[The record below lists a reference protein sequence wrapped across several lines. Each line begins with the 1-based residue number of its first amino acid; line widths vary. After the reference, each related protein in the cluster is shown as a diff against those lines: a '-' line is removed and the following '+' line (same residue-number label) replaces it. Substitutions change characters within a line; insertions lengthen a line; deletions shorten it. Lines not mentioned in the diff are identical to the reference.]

1 MKRFYFLLCVMSFL
15 FINSVYA
22 EKNTVTHPANGLN
35 NSAASLA
42 KILTVI
48 SPNGGELWQA
58 GSQKLISWNSNEV
71 EFVRVEYTVNNG
83 ASWNVVRNSI
93 AANEGNLIWT
103 IPSTLSSTL
112 AKIRIYDISDPVVG
126 DSSDNV
132 FTIKRLEVT
141 SPTLSEKFQ
150 IGTFRSINWIAS
162 NTIDTVKIEFSTNNG
177 LTWQLISSST
187 PASAGTYNWFVPNTT
202 TTSQA
207 FVRLTDITDPSFV
220 GTSARFSIVSLQI
233 TSPIGG
239 ENWFG
244 GSNRSITWQSSN
256 INKVKLEYS
265 TNNGANWFTITDST
279 NASSGSYSWTVASA
293 PTAQA
298 LVRVSDA
305 SSSSVMSV
313 SDNVFTI
320 SALSVT
326 SPNGGEGLQIDSIR
340 QITWSTNL
348 TSNIRI
354 DLSTDN
360 GLTWPIVL
368 KDSIPANQLSYSFT
382 VPNNPTSTARIRL
395 ISLTDASVLDISDA
409 PFSIGN
415 VIITSPIGGNYQAGS
430 SLPIDWTSTQGITTA
445 RLDYSLDNG
454 VTWNSIIASTPS
466 SHLGTNT
473 FNWNIPSNISGD
485 FVRIRVSDA
494 ATGTTITRISQSFS
508 ISRLEI
514 TTNFA
519 NQVYLAGSNVTI
531 NWVASSNI
539 TNVAIEYSGDN
550 GSTWEPIPGGI
561 VPASDLSYVWTT
573 PSNLS
578 LAQGRVRLIAQNNN
592 SIIAI
597 SQNVFRVGIVSL
609 TYPNATGIRLLGSQQ
624 VNITW
629 TNSSSVSLVRLEYSI
644 DNGTSWNLITA
655 ATNAAQNSFAWTVPP
670 SAANGTARVRIRDSF
685 SAVLID
691 ESDHNFTIV
700 TLTLTSPASRIGFIS
715 GSTQAVTWNSS
726 GITAINIQFSANS
739 GGSWTDLDTNIN
751 AALGTRNII
760 IPSNIIT
767 DQGKIRIVEKGN
779 PDFTSTHN
787 GDLRVD
793 KISVQDIVPSVLQVD
808 SSYIIRWDPTTVIQ
822 NVRIELST
830 DNGGTW
836 PITVT
841 PSTSAAAQSFTWN
854 ASNNPTVTGKFRI
867 SDADFPSINNISN
880 TAFTIKRLTLLSP
893 NGGEFLQVGLTHSI
907 TWDRSSNINNVKL
920 EYSTNNGTDW
930 STIIASTPA
939 NTGSYDWVV
948 PDNFTINGL
957 VRISDVASTNIADKS
972 NSRFTISSLKLTSPN
987 GGGIYSVNSNQL
999 IQWQAHPTIAN
1010 VRIEL
1015 SVDNGQTFPHVIT
1028 ASTSAIAGSY
1038 SWTVNNLPS
1047 TNVRIRISDVAR
1059 DFIADTS
1066 DASFTIRSLRIL
1078 SPNGGEKLQAGKIDT
1093 IRWSSINTVTNV
1105 KIEYSTNNGTNW
1117 IQLDSSKLAS
1127 AGEYIYTVP
1136 NTPTNF
1142 ARVRVSSTVDSSI
1155 QDVSDNTYNI
1165 SSLQLLSPNGG
1176 ENLFSGNVHKIQW
1189 SSSQIANVKIDYL
1202 PDGVTP
1208 QTLVASVAASTG
1220 EFNWTVPASATNTG
1234 IIRIYDASYELTTDA
1249 SDAPFNVI
1257 TMNLTSPIGGEG
1269 WRIGTTK
1276 NITWTS
1282 SGIANVRLEYSTNNG
1297 SVWHQIVNSVAAN
1310 TGTYSWLI
1318 PDSASNRAR
1327 VRIVNIADPTVII
1340 SSPNPFTIGT
1350 ITLNNLKGGN
1360 QIQANSD
1367 TAITWTSRGF
1377 DNVRIE
1383 YASDGV
1389 NFNQLITNSASAT
1402 LGSFNWTVPAGSTT
1416 NGRLRISDAET
1427 NLGLVD
1433 SSTSVFTISNLSL
1446 TSPNGG
1452 DVWQS
1457 GSNNNI
1463 TWASSAVTNVKLE
1476 YSTDN
1481 GSTWVTIIN
1490 STPAAGGSYSW
1501 NTRDNSNNLLSTSQA
1516 LIRVSDASNSNIK
1529 SRSNSTFKIGWL
1541 QVTSPTAGLVFQGGT
1556 TKTITWNSSNSVA
1569 NVVLEYSTDGLNWNN
1584 IVSSVNAAL
1593 GTYQWLIPNNV
1604 SSTTVR
1610 VRIKDALSDNISST
1624 SPLFTITQLQITSPN
1639 GGETWQTGTVK
1650 NITWN
1655 NSASTLNIKL
1665 EYSLGNGWNQ
1675 IVASTPA
1682 AGGTYAWTIPAD
1694 SASNSVKIRITDVNN
1709 NTLTDTSD
1717 ASFTLAGLKFNT
1729 PLLTDHFQAGSDTVI
1744 TWSSS
1749 FIDNLKLELST
1760 NGGTSWSTLIAS
1772 TLASTQKYNW
1782 SIDTSL
1788 ASSLVK
1794 VRISS
1799 VNDATISDS
1808 SQVFEISKLRILSPN
1823 GGEQLQAGATRAI
1836 TWSSGN
1842 VTNVKLEY
1850 TTNDGTNW
1858 NNIVVSTPAAA
1869 GTFNW
1874 SIPINISST
1883 TARIRISDVSNAVI
1897 KDLSDNTFSIS
1908 NLILTSPVGGEQI
1921 QFGKTYP
1928 ITWTS
1933 NSVVG
1938 NVKIEV
1944 SRDAGVS
1951 WQTIVASVPAATGTF
1966 NWNVSGFVPTNQMRI
1981 KITSVSTPTLTTES
1995 ADFTV
2000 SSLALTSPV
2009 GGEFWQ
2015 AGTAKNITWTSSVIN
2030 NVNLYFSIDNGA
2042 NWSIIT
2048 TLPALT
2054 GTFNWNIPSNLA
2066 SSDMKIKI
2074 ADAAKITIADSS
2086 SLKFKIG
2093 NVQLTAPNGGEV
2105 WQAGSIKNITWTNSV
2120 NVTSVRLDYSTNSG
2134 TTWIPISLSVPASG
2148 TPYAW
2153 TIPDSISSSTALVR
2167 VSDAF
2172 SNLQIIDVSDLTF
2185 TISSLRVISPNGGE
2199 IIQAGTNRQIQW
2211 SAGGGVNFV
2220 KIEFST
2226 NNGSSWNLIDDNIP
2240 VASTPYIWAIPSNI
2254 STLSGLIRV
2263 SNSTD
2268 PTVFGVSSSVFK
2280 IGNVIV
2286 TSPNGAERWQAGST
2300 KTITWNASSSV
2311 SLVNITYS
2319 IDNGVTFQRTIA
2331 TNVNASPGTFSWL
2344 IDTTISNQVF
2354 VKVSDAQVNST
2365 IADQNDVVFTISN
2378 LRSLTPITAENVLS
2392 GSTYQVKW
2400 NNSSDVTA
2408 INLHYTTNGGTT
2420 WVLIANAV
2428 NPASGQYA
2436 WTVPSNVSTSNARIR
2451 IQDNTDISIQSLSGV
2466 FSIYSPSITLLSPN
2480 GNEFINSGSNRLIT
2494 WTSSQVGNVSLEY
2507 SLDNGV
2513 SWTTITASYPA
2524 DSARFNW
2531 AVGQNLSATQARI
2544 RISDAINP
2552 LVINDMSDGAFKIG
2566 SVIVTLP
2573 NGGENYLSGTTRNIT
2588 WQASNSVT
2596 AVRIDYS
2603 TNNGGVWIPITN
2615 SVSSLPATYSW
2626 VVPNTPSVNARI
2638 RVSDAV
2644 SSLAI
2649 SDTSDLPFFITAL
2662 RITSPNGGEELQ
2674 SGKTH
2679 VINWSS
2685 SNSIES
2691 VSLEYSLDNG
2701 LVWNSIT
2708 PTTPA
2713 INGTFNWSVTES
2725 FSTSQALIRITDVSN
2740 PSVSDVSDAV
2750 FSIKRLRLTSPNGG
2764 EYLQAGTTQP
2774 ITWVAGSNIANVKLE
2789 YSSDGTNWNFISNVI
2804 ASNQTY
2810 SWVIPS
2816 LSSSTLRI
2824 KVTDFSNTVI
2834 NDASDS
2840 LFKVG
2845 SIMVLSPNG
2854 GEDWQTGKVQNIT
2867 WNNSTSVTNVTIQYS
2882 TNDGAVWLPVVD
2894 DLNANSNSYAW
2905 TIPATVTTQ
2914 ARVRVYDSQSNF
2926 TIKDSSDATFTI
2938 SNLAVLTP
2946 ITGANWSAGTTQNI
2960 SWTNSGNIAN
2970 VDLAYS
2976 TNGGSSWTVITTNL
2990 PSAPASYSWNIPI
3003 NLNSANSK
3011 IRIQN
3016 SANTSIESISGKFTI
3031 FYPAL
3036 TLLSPNGGEY
3046 VQAGSV
3052 FPITWN
3058 SSLITNVKLEYST
3071 NNGLNWNTIVEPTSA
3086 GSGSYNWTV
3095 PANISSSM
3103 MLVRISDQQNGA
3115 VSDVSDLPFTIGSV
3129 SLVSPSSGDRL
3140 LAGSISSISWTKSAS
3155 VVAVKIEYSS
3165 DNGTTWSVVTPSTVG
3180 TTIPWVVPSQPTSL
3194 GKIRISDAASN
3205 MTISNVNSNPFT
3217 ISSITLTSPNGGE
3230 YIQAGTL
3237 FPITWT
3243 SSIVDNVSLQ
3253 YSTNNGTTWID
3264 VVGGTNILASSGT
3277 FNWNVPVNLDATTGR
3292 IRVADVIAPN
3302 IADTSD
3308 GTFVLGFV
3316 NLVYPDG
3323 DNIIQAGSIDT
3334 IRWERSN
3341 SVTQLRI
3348 DYSTNNGTTWSN
3360 IVASTNAA
3368 ALAYQW
3374 NVPSTPTS
3382 SALIRISDAASNL
3395 RIKDSSSSVFI
3406 ISSIQVLT
3414 PNGNEEIIAGGQTS
3428 IDWSASSN
3436 ITSVNI
3442 DLMENG
3448 LFRQSIANNVNAASG
3463 SFAWSVPASLFS
3475 NGKNF
3480 KIRVSNASNSN
3491 VFDLSDSSFTI
3502 KRIVIQSPITADNW
3516 QANTTNVIRW
3526 NTNNITQVNIDY
3538 SINNGTTWTRI
3549 FDTLATSSSDNTVNW
3564 LVPNV
3569 ASSQA
3574 RIRIVDASN
3583 STITLSSGQFTIYKP
3598 ALTIITPNGGE
3609 VWQAGRSKAITWSS
3623 SLVDSI
3629 KLEYS
3634 TNNGT
3639 TWNLINNNVDGS
3651 LSLFNWQIP
3660 DTISSSSALVRATN
3674 LSSTLI
3680 SDVSDNPFTISRLDL
3695 LSPNGG
3701 ETWQSG
3707 STKPITWFSSTNI
3720 TSVRLEYSSD
3730 SGINWSQIAIVN
3742 AVSGTSN
3749 WSIPSSFASSN
3760 MKIRISDASNVSIN
3774 DSSSNDFR
3782 IGWVEVV
3789 SPNGGENLQAGKSA
3803 VIRWNNSAN
3812 IQTVRLEYSL
3822 QSGASWQAVAGASS
3836 LPASSQQFTWVV
3848 PDGIFSA
3855 NAKIRIV
3862 DGSSD
3867 EIMDSSNTV
3876 FNIRYLKILAPV
3888 TGENLA
3894 SGSTQTIRW
3903 ASGNINTLKIEYSL
3917 DNGITWNIIGIN
3929 HPASDSTIQ
3938 WNIPNSAVSPLSR
3951 VRIASAVDPTIVDTT
3966 GIFNIYIPGIILNSP
3981 NGGEFLT
3988 SGTAVQITWSSSF
4001 IDNIKIEFSSDNGQ
4015 AWNTIIASVPASV
4028 GAFTWNIPNSLSTA
4042 SGRIKITDIANSA
4055 FVDSSES
4062 AFKIGWVRVLTPNG
4076 GENWLA
4082 GTQRTISWTNSA
4094 SISNVNIEYT
4104 LDSVWIPITSNLT
4117 TSSPLTQNYTWTV
4130 PSLETST
4137 GRIRVSDAA
4146 SSTEIK
4152 DISDNNFIISRIELL
4167 VPNGGQVWRAGNT
4180 EQIIWTRS
4188 TNIANIRIDLSKN
4201 ENGVYSLQTLVP
4213 QVDASLGT
4221 WDWAINIGEFSDNC
4235 RIVISDVSNSAILDS
4250 SEGTFKISS
4259 MRLLA
4264 PVEAIKILEKSVYNI
4279 QWESSTNISKIDIH
4293 YTTNNGSTWVPIILN
4308 YSASV
4313 GNFNWTVP
4321 EIPSDSCRIRIRN
4334 NQNISFVDQSANVFS
4349 ISRMKITVP
4358 NGSQKWQLG
4367 TSKEITFETK
4377 FVSNVR
4383 IELNRD
4389 GSNIWDPIVD
4399 SHPTTSGKY
4408 TWLLPNSQA
4417 LAGANNRIRIVDADY
4432 PNVADTSEEVFT
4444 LAYLQLLTP
4453 NGGIGNQIGSSYQ
4466 ITWESS
4472 QITAVGLEY
4481 STNNGVTWK
4490 EIKNIVDASLKKYDW
4505 AIPNDASNNC
4515 IVKIYD
4521 FQRREITD
4529 QSDSTFTISYIAL
4542 TNNYG
4547 VNKSRVQVGKSYPIS
4562 WNSGFV
4568 NNVSIEYSTNN
4579 GSDWNQIPEAISIPA
4594 SNAVFNWTIPNFPTR
4609 LALIRIIDV
4618 QHPQVVDTSN
4628 NLLTIST
4635 IKLISPNE
4643 LAAYQIG
4650 TTQVISWAVE
4660 NIDSVLIQLSTDDG
4674 VSWQT
4679 NLSVKP
4685 ALPSTFS
4692 WLLPNLRTS
4701 KARIRITDKN
4711 DLSIEDASDTSFVI
4725 GTFPR
4730 LTVNRDF
4737 QKDTVKINY
4746 VFETPGERLEIV
4758 KAEYIL
4764 NNAAPVE
4771 ITGSL
4776 VGDYSQIN
4784 GPTSGTILWNSLNN
4798 LDYIEAKVKVNVIFN
4813 SPVYNVQYPVSI
4825 DSVGVDNKAPIFNP
4839 ITIQSVQN
4847 PYSFGWDKAMLTW
4860 LAATDTN
4867 KPIQYKITVTD
4878 DSNNVT
4884 LPTITRFSDSVLVSG
4899 LSTSTNY
4906 TVSLIVQDALGN
4918 DTSFTKQI
4926 KTQAAVDFNNDGRID
4941 AIDLAAFVKAWSKPD
4956 SSSGVDLYPFIGDI
4970 PRIRVLGNGILNVED
4985 LMIFVDMWNYFQ
4997 DFSGLPKQ
5005 NIPLLTDPRIERQ
5018 TIKFRKGENLVS
5030 LPIEF
5035 DSTLNLTAFSSQIY
5049 YNTESFSFD
5058 SVGVSDLSEFS
5069 TNDIS
5074 LIHRDSVNGKVIV
5087 DFANLSGAI
5096 KNNYFIDSKL
5106 TYNFDRATKRD
5117 SVLIVVNG
5125 YDNNLKNVFTKQ
5137 TIYTLQ
5143 EIPNSYS
5150 LYQNYPNPFNPIT
5163 TIEYDVPEKSF
5174 VNLTIYDILG
5184 RRVTTLVNEEK
5195 SEGTYRIQLDMNRV
5209 ANGLASGV
5217 YLYRLQSGKFN
5228 VTKKMV
5234 LIK

>member
-1 MKRFYFLLCVMSFL
+1 MQS
-15 FINSVYA
+15 SYA
-22 EKNTVTHPANGLN
+22 EKKSITNPDNGYN
-35 NSAASLA
+35 NSLASFA
-42 KILTVI
+42 KILTVN
-48 SPNGGELWQA
+48 SPNGGEIWQA
-58 GSQKLISWNSNEV
+58 GTQKLVSWNSNEV
-71 EFVRVEYTVNNG
+71 EFIRVEYTVNNG

-103 IPSTLSSTL
+103 IPSTLSSAL
-112 AKIRIYDISDPVVG
+112 AKIRIYDISDPSVG

-132 FTIKRLEVT
+132 FTIKRLDVT
-141 SPTLSEKFQ
+141 SPTLSQRFQ

-162 NTIDTVKIEFSTNNG
+162 NTIDTVKIEYSTNNG
-177 LTWQLISSST
+177 LTWQLISGST
-187 PASAGTYNWFVPNTT
+187 PASTGTYNWFVPNTT

-207 FVRLTDITDPSFV
+207 LIRLTDITDPSLV
-220 GTSARFSIVSLQI
+220 GTSAQFSIVSVQL
-233 TSPIGG
+233 TSPVGG

-244 GSNRSITWQSSN
+244 GSNRTITWQSNN

-265 TNNGANWFTITDST
+265 TNNGTNWFTITDST

-305 SSSSVMSV
+305 SSASVLSV

-320 SALSVT
+320 SALSVS
-326 SPNGGEGLQIDSIR
+326 SPNGGEGLQIDSVR
-340 QITWSTNL
+340 QITWATNL
-348 TSNIRI
+348 SSNIRI

-368 KDSIPANQLSYSFT
+368 KDSIPANQLSFSFT
-382 VPNNPTSTARIRL
+382 VPNNPTSTARVRL
-395 ISLTDASVLDISDA
+395 ISLTDATVLDISDA
-409 PFSIGN
+409 PFTIGN
-415 VIITSPIGGNYQAGS
+415 VLITSPIGGNYQAGS
-430 SLPIDWTSTQGITTA
+430 SLQIDWTSTEGITTA
-445 RLDYSLDNG
+445 RIDYSLDNG
-454 VTWNSIIASTPS
+454 ATWNSIIASTPS
-466 SHLGTNT
+466 SHIGTNT
-473 FNWNIPSNISGD
+473 YNWNIPSNISSD
-485 FVRIRVSDA
+485 FARIRVSDA
-494 ATGTTITRISQSFS
+494 ATGTAISRISQSFS

-539 TNVAIEYSGDN
+539 TNVALEYSGDN
-550 GSTWEPIPGGI
+550 GSTWDPIPGGI
-561 VPASDLSYVWTT
+561 VPATDLSYVWTT
-573 PSNLS
+573 PSDLS
-578 LAQGRVRLIAQNNN
+578 LPQGRIRLIAQNNN
-592 SIIAI
+592 SIIAV

-629 TNSSSVSLVRLEYSI
+629 TNSSSVSLVRLEYTL

-655 ATNAAQNSFAWTVPP
+655 ATNAAQNSYSWTVPT

-685 SAVLID
+685 SPILID

-700 TLTLTSPASRIGFIS
+700 TLTLTSPASRIGIIS

-751 AALGTRNII
+751 AALGTKNIT

-787 GDLRVD
+787 GELRVD
-793 KISVQDIVPSVLQVD
+793 KISIQDIVPSVLQVD
-808 SSYIIRWDPTTVIQ
+808 SSYSIQWDPTTVIQ

-836 PITVT
+836 PITIT

-854 ASNNPTVTGKFRI
+854 TSNNPSVTAKFRV
-867 SDADFPSINNISN
+867 SDADFPGISN
-880 TAFTIKRLTLLSP
+880 VSTTAFSIKRLTLLSP
-893 NGGEFLQVGLTHSI
+893 NGGEFLQVGATHSI
-907 TWDRSSNINNVKL
+907 TWDRSNNINNVKL
-920 EYSTNNGTDW
+920 EYSTNSGAEW

-939 NTGSYDWVV
+939 NTGSYDWII

-957 VRISDVASTNIADKS
+957 VRITDIASTNIIDRSDA
-972 NSRFTISSLKLTSPN
+972 RFTISSLKLNAPN
-987 GGGIYSVNSNQL
+987 GGEIYSVNSNQL
-999 IQWQAHPTIAN
+999 IQWQTHPTIAN

-1028 ASTSAIAGSY
+1028 ASTPAIAGSY
-1038 SWTVNNLPS
+1038 SWTVNNLPGA
-1047 TNVRIRISDVAR
+1047 NVKIRISDVAR

-1066 DASFTIRSLRIL
+1066 DASFTIRSLRII
-1078 SPNGGEKLQAGKIDT
+1078 SPNGGGKLQAGKIDT

-1105 KIEYSTNNGTNW
+1105 KIEYSTNDGTSW

-1155 QDVSDNTYNI
+1155 QDMSDNTFNI

-1176 ENLFSGNVHKIQW
+1176 ENLFSGSIHKIQW

-1208 QTLVASVAASTG
+1208 QTIVASVAASTG
-1220 EFNWTVPASATNTG
+1220 EFNWTVPAFATNTG
-1234 IIRIYDASYELTTDA
+1234 IIRIYDASYEQTTDA

-1297 SVWHQIVNSVAAN
+1297 SVWHSIVNSVPAN
-1310 TGTYSWLI
+1310 TGTYAWLI

-1340 SSPNPFTIGT
+1340 SSPNPFTLGT

-1367 TAITWTSRGF
+1367 TTITWTSKGF

-1389 NFNQLITNSASAT
+1389 NFNQVITASTSAS
-1402 LGSFNWTVPAGSTT
+1402 LGTYNWTVPAVATT
-1416 NGRLRISDAET
+1416 NGRLRISDAAT

-1433 SSTSVFTISNLSL
+1433 SSTSVFTISSLSL
-1446 TSPNGG
+1446 TAPNGG

-1463 TWASSAVTNVKLE
+1463 TWSSSAVSNVKLD

-1481 GSTWVTIIN
+1481 GTTWVTITN
-1490 STPAAGGSYSW
+1490 STPSVAGSFSW
-1501 NTRDNSNNLLSTSQA
+1501 NTKDNSNSLLSTAQA
-1516 LIRVSDASNSNIK
+1516 LIRISDAANSNIS

-1541 QVTSPTAGLVFQGGT
+1541 QITSPTAGLVFQGGT
-1556 TKTITWNSSNSVA
+1556 TKTITWNSSSSIA
-1569 NVVLEYSTDGLNWNN
+1569 NVVLEYSTDGLSWSN
-1584 IVSSVNAAL
+1584 IVSSVNAAT
-1593 GTYQWLIPNNV
+1593 GTYQWLVPNNI

-1610 VRIKDALSDNISST
+1610 VRVKDALSDNISSV
-1624 SPLFTITQLQITSPN
+1624 SQLFTITQLSITSPN
-1639 GGETWQTGTVK
+1639 GGETWQAGTVK

-1655 NSASTLNIKL
+1655 NSASTLNVKL
-1665 EYSLGNGWNQ
+1665 EYSTGSTWHQ

-1682 AGGTYAWTIPAD
+1682 AAGTFAWSIPSD
-1694 SASNSVKIRITDVNN
+1694 SASNTVKIRITDVNN

-1717 ASFTLAGLKFNT
+1717 ASFSIARLKLNT
-1729 PLLTDHFQAGSDTVI
+1729 PLLTDHYQAGNDTVI
-1744 TWSSS
+1744 TWTSS

-1760 NGGTSWSTLIAS
+1760 NGGTSWSTISAS

-1782 SIDTSL
+1782 TIDTSL
-1788 ASSLVK
+1788 ASSLMK
-1794 VRISS
+1794 IRISS

-1808 SQVFEISKLRILSPN
+1808 SQIFKITKLRIISPN
-1823 GGEQLQAGATRAI
+1823 GGEQLQAGSTRAV

-1842 VTNVKLEY
+1842 VTNLKLEY
-1850 TTNDGTNW
+1850 TTNDGTSW
-1858 NNIVVSTPAAA
+1858 NNIVVSTPAAT

-1874 SIPINISST
+1874 NIPQNISST
-1883 TARIRISDVSNAVI
+1883 TARIRVSDVSNSII
-1897 KDLSDNTFSIS
+1897 KDLSDNTFNIS
-1908 NLILTSPVGGEQI
+1908 NLILTSPVGGEQL
-1921 QFGKTYP
+1921 QFGKTSP

-1933 NSVVG
+1933 NSIVG

-1944 SRDAGVS
+1944 SSNAGVN
-1951 WQTIVASVPAATGTF
+1951 WQTIVASVPAANGTF
-1966 NWNVSGFVPTNQMRI
+1966 NWTVSGFVPSNQMRI

-2015 AGTAKNITWTSSVIN
+2015 AGTVKNITWTSSVIN
-2030 NVNLYFSIDNGA
+2030 NVNLYFSTDNGA
-2042 NWSIIT
+2042 NWNIMT
-2048 TLPALT
+2048 TVPAIT
-2054 GTFNWNIPSNLA
+2054 GTFNWNIPANLA

-2074 ADAAKITIADSS
+2074 ADAAKNSIADSS
-2086 SLKFKIG
+2086 ALKFKIG
-2093 NVQLTAPNGGEV
+2093 TVQLTSPNGGEI
-2105 WQAGSIKNITWTNSV
+2105 WQAGTSKNITWTNSV
-2120 NVTSVRLDYSTNSG
+2120 NITSVRLDYSTNNG
-2134 TTWIPISLSVPASG
+2134 TTWIPISLSVPATS

-2153 TIPDSISSSTALVR
+2153 SIPDSISSSSALVR

-2172 SNLQIIDVSDLTF
+2172 SNLQLIDESDLSF

-2199 IIQAGTNRQIQW
+2199 IVQAGTNQQISW
-2211 SAGGGVNFV
+2211 SAGGGINFV
-2220 KIEFST
+2220 KIEFSDD
-2226 NNGSSWNLIDDNIP
+2226 NGTSWNLIDNNIP
-2240 VASTPYIWAIPSNI
+2240 VASSPYTWAIPSNI
-2254 STLSGLIRV
+2254 STTNGLIRI
-2263 SNSTD
+2263 SNVAD
-2268 PTVFGVSSSVFK
+2268 PTVFGVSNAVFK
-2280 IGNVIV
+2280 IGNIVV
-2286 TSPNGAERWQAGST
+2286 TSPNGGERWQAGSP
-2300 KTITWNASSSV
+2300 KTITWNASSSI
-2311 SLVNITYS
+2311 SQVNITYS
-2319 IDNGVTFQRTIA
+2319 TDNGVTFQRTISS
-2331 TNVNASPGTFSWL
+2331 NVNAALGTFSWL

-2354 VKVSDAQVNST
+2354 VKIADAQVNST

-2378 LRSLTPITAENVLS
+2378 LRSLTPLTSENVLS
-2392 GSTYQVKW
+2392 GSAYTIRW
-2400 NNSSDVTA
+2400 SNSSDVTA
-2408 INLHYTTNGGTT
+2408 INLHYTTNGGNT

-2436 WTVPSNVSTSNARIR
+2436 WTVPSNVSTNNARIR
-2451 IQDNTDISIQSLSGV
+2451 IQDNSDITIQSFSGI
-2466 FSIYSPSITLLSPN
+2466 FTIYSPTITLLTPN
-2480 GNEFINSGSNRLIT
+2480 GNEFVNSGSNRLIT
-2494 WTSSQVGNVSLEY
+2494 WTSSQIGNVSLEY
-2507 SLDNGV
+2507 SLDNGTT
-2513 SWTTITASYPA
+2513 WTTITSSYPA
-2524 DSARFNW
+2524 DSARFIW

-2566 SVIVTLP
+2566 SVMVTLP
-2573 NGGENYLSGTTRNIT
+2573 NGGENYLAGTTRNIT
-2588 WQASNSVT
+2588 WQTSNSVT

-2615 SVSSLPATYSW
+2615 SVSSLPASYSW
-2626 VVPNTPSVNARI
+2626 AVPNTPSVSARVRI
-2638 RVSDAV
+2638 SDAA

-2649 SDTSDLPFFITAL
+2649 SDTSDLPFSITAL

-2679 VINWSS
+2679 SITWSA

-2701 LVWNSIT
+2701 LVWNSII
-2708 PTTPA
+2708 PSTPA
-2713 INGTFNWSVTES
+2713 INGTFNWGITES
-2725 FSTSQALIRITDVSN
+2725 FSTSQALLRITDVSN
-2740 PSVSDVSDAV
+2740 PSVSDMSDAV
-2750 FSIKRLRLTSPNGG
+2750 FSIKRLRLTAPNGG
-2764 EYLQAGTTQP
+2764 EFLQVGTTQP
-2774 ITWVAGSNIANVKLE
+2774 ITWISGSNIANVKLE
-2789 YSSDGTNWNFISNVI
+2789 YSSDGTNWNFISNVV

-2810 SWVIPS
+2810 NWIIPS
-2816 LSSSTLRI
+2816 ISSSTLRI
-2824 KVTDFSNTVI
+2824 RVSDLSNTTI
-2834 NDASDS
+2834 SDNS
-2840 LFKVG
+2840 DGLFKVG
-2845 SIMVLSPNG
+2845 SIAVISPNG
-2854 GEDWQTGKVQNIT
+2854 GEDLQAGTTQNII
-2867 WNNSTSVTNVTIQYS
+2867 WNNSASIAKVTIQYS

-2894 DLNANSNSYAW
+2894 ELNANTNSYVW
-2905 TIPATVTTQ
+2905 TVPNTVTTQ
-2914 ARVRVYDSQSNF
+2914 ARVRVYDSESNF
-2926 TIKDSSDATFTI
+2926 NIKDSSDATFTI
-2938 SNLAVLTP
+2938 SNLVILTP
-2946 ITGANWSAGTTQNI
+2946 IAGSSWSAGTSQNI
-2960 SWTNSGNIAN
+2960 TWTNSSNIAN
-2970 VDLAYS
+2970 VDLSYS
-2976 TNGGSSWTVITTNL
+2976 TNGGSSWNVIASNVL
-2990 PSAPASYSWNIPI
+2990 SSPASYSWNIPI
-3003 NLNSANSK
+3003 NLNSTNSK

-3016 SANTSIESISGKFTI
+3016 SANTAIESISGTFTI

-3046 VQAGSV
+3046 IQAGVS

-3086 GSGSYNWTV
+3086 VSGSYNWTV
-3095 PANISSSM
+3095 PSNLSSNL

-3115 VSDVSDLPFTIGSV
+3115 VTDISDLPFNVGSV
-3129 SLVSPSSGDRL
+3129 TLVSPSSGDRL
-3140 LAGSISSISWTKSAS
+3140 LAGAITTINWTMSSS
-3155 VVAVKIEYSS
+3155 VLAVKVDYSS
-3165 DNGTTWSVVTPSTVG
+3165 DNGTTWNVVTPSTIG
-3180 TTIPWVVPSQPTSL
+3180 TSIPWVVPSTTTSQAR
-3194 GKIRISDAASN
+3194 IRISDAVSN
-3205 MTISNVNSNPFT
+3205 LSIANINSNPFT
-3217 ISSITLTSPNGGE
+3217 ISSLNVISPNGGE
-3230 YIQAGTL
+3230 YLHAGTT
-3237 FPITWT
+3237 FPITWS
-3243 SSIVDNVSLQ
+3243 SSIVNNISLQ
-3253 YSTNNGTTWID
+3253 YSTNNGTTWLD
-3264 VVGGTNILASSGT
+3264 VVGGTNISAATGS

-3292 IRVADVIAPN
+3292 IRIADVLAPN

-3308 GTFVLGFV
+3308 GTFVIGFV
-3316 NLVYPDG
+3316 NLSYPNG

-3360 IVASTNAA
+3360 IVASTNAST
-3368 ALAYQW
+3368 LAYQW
-3374 NVPSTPTS
+3374 NVPSIPTS
-3382 SALIRISDAASNL
+3382 NALIRISDAASNL
-3395 RIKDSSSSVFI
+3395 RIKDSSDAVFTI
-3406 ISSIQVLT
+3406 NSLQVLT
-3414 PNGNEEIIAGGQTS
+3414 PNGNEEYLAGNQTNIQWNS
-3428 IDWSASSN
+3428 SSN
-3436 ITSVNI
+3436 ITLLNL
-3442 DLMENG
+3442 DLLENDV
-3448 LFRQSIANNVNAASG
+3448 FKQSIATNVDASLG
-3463 SFAWSVPASLFS
+3463 SFTWSIPASLFS

-3480 KIRVSNASNSN
+3480 KVRISNASNSN
-3491 VFDLSDSSFTI
+3491 VFDLSDSNFTV

-3526 NTNNITQVNIDY
+3526 NTNNISKVNIDY
-3538 SINNGTTWTRI
+3538 STNNGTTWTRI
-3549 FDTLATSSSDNTVNW
+3549 FDTLSTSSSDNSVNW

-3569 ASSQA
+3569 TSSQA
-3574 RIRIVDASN
+3574 RVRIIDASN
-3583 STITLSSGQFTIYKP
+3583 SAINFSSGQFTIYKP
-3598 ALTIITPNGGE
+3598 SLTILTPNGGE
-3609 VWQAGRSKAITWSS
+3609 VWQAGRSRTIAWSS

-3629 KLEYS
+3629 RLEYS
-3634 TNNGT
+3634 TDNGT
-3639 TWNLINNNVDGS
+3639 TWNLINNNIDGS
-3651 LSLFNWQIP
+3651 VGTFNWQIP
-3660 DTISSSSALVRATN
+3660 DTISSSSALIRATN
-3674 LSSTLI
+3674 LTSTFI
-3680 SDVSDNPFTISRLDL
+3680 SDISDNPFTISRLDL

-3701 ETWQSG
+3701 ETWQAG
-3707 STKPITWFSSTNI
+3707 TTKAITWFSSSNI
-3720 TSVRLEYSSD
+3720 TNLKVEFSSN
-3730 SGINWSQIAIVN
+3730 SGTNWNQISIVN
-3742 AVSGTSN
+3742 AASGTTN
-3749 WSIPSSFASSN
+3749 WTIPSGFASSN
-3760 MKIRISDASNVSIN
+3760 MKIRISDASNLSIN
-3774 DSSSNDFR
+3774 DSSTNDFR
-3782 IGWVEVV
+3782 ISWIEVV
-3789 SPNGGENLQAGKSA
+3789 TPNGGENLQAGKSTT
-3803 VIRWNNSAN
+3803 IRWNYSTN

-3822 QSGASWQAVAGASS
+3822 QSGTPWLAIAGGSG
-3836 LPASSQQFTWVV
+3836 LPAGDQQFVWTV
-3848 PDGIFSA
+3848 PDGIFSSS
-3855 NAKIRIV
+3855 AKIRVI
-3862 DGSSD
+3862 DGASD
-3867 EIMDSSNTV
+3867 EILDSSNAV
-3876 FNIRYLKILAPV
+3876 FNIRYLKILSPV
-3888 TGENLA
+3888 TGDNLA
-3894 SGSTQTIRW
+3894 SGSTQSIRW

-3917 DNGITWNIIGIN
+3917 DNGNTWNIIGIN
-3929 HPASDSTIQ
+3929 HPASDSSIQ
-3938 WNIPNSAVSPLSR
+3938 WNIPNTAVSPFSR
-3951 VRIASAVDPTIVDTT
+3951 VRISNAVDPTIVDTT

-3988 SGTAVQITWSSSF
+3988 SGSSVQINWSSSF

-4015 AWNTIIASVPASV
+4015 AWNSIIASIPASV
-4028 GAFTWNIPNSLSTA
+4028 GTYTWNIPNNLSTA
-4042 SGRIKITDIANSA
+4042 QGRIKITDIANSS

-4062 AFKIGWVRVLTPNG
+4062 TFKIGWVRVLTPNG

-4094 SISNVNIEYT
+4094 SVSNVNIEYT
-4104 LDSVWIPITSNLT
+4104 IDSIWIPIASNIV
-4117 TSSPLTQNYTWTV
+4117 TSSPLTQSYTWTV
-4130 PSLETST
+4130 PNLETST
-4137 GRIRVSDAA
+4137 GRVRVSDAA
-4146 SSTEIK
+4146 SSTALG

-4180 EQIIWTRS
+4180 EQITWTRS

-4201 ENGVYSLQTLVP
+4201 ENGVYSLQTLAP
-4213 QVDASLGT
+4213 QVDASLGS
-4221 WDWAINIGEFSDNC
+4221 WDWAINIGESSDNC

-4250 SEGTFKISS
+4250 SEGTFKISA

-4264 PVEAIKILEKSVYNI
+4264 PVEAIKILENSVYNI
-4279 QWESSTNISKIDIH
+4279 QWESSSNVSKIDIH
-4293 YTTNNGSTWVPIILN
+4293 YTTNNGASWVPIILN

-4313 GNFNWTVP
+4313 RNFNWTVP
-4321 EIPSDSCRIRIRN
+4321 ESPSDSCRIRIRN

-4349 ISRMKITVP
+4349 ISRMKLTVP

-4389 GSNIWDPIVD
+4389 GSNTWDPLVD
-4399 SHPTTSGKY
+4399 SHPTASGKY
-4408 TWLLPNSQA
+4408 TWLLPNSLA
-4417 LAGANNRIRIVDADY
+4417 LAGPNNRIRIVDADY
-4432 PNVADTSEEVFT
+4432 PNVADTSDEIFT

-4453 NGGIGNQIGSSYQ
+4453 NGGVGSQIGSNFE

-4481 STNNGVTWK
+4481 STNNGATWK
-4490 EIKNIVDASLKKYDW
+4490 VIKNIVDASLKKYDW
-4505 AIPNDASNNC
+4505 DIPNEASNNC
-4515 IVKIYD
+4515 IVQIYD
-4521 FQRREITD
+4521 YQKREIAD

-4547 VNKSRVQVGKSYPIS
+4547 VNKARVQVGKSYPIS

-4568 NNVSIEYSTNN
+4568 NNVKIEYSTNN
-4579 GSDWNQIPEAISIPA
+4579 GSDWNEILEAISIPA
-4594 SNAVFNWTIPNFPTR
+4594 ANSVFHWTIPNFPTR
-4609 LALIRIIDV
+4609 SALIRIIDT
-4618 QHPQVVDTSN
+4618 QHPQIVDTSN

-4635 IKLISPNE
+4635 IKLLSPND
-4643 LAAYQIG
+4643 LTAYQIG
-4650 TTQVISWAVE
+4650 TTKEISWAVE

-4674 VSWQT
+4674 VTWPT
-4679 NLSVKP
+4679 NLSSKP
-4685 ALPSTFS
+4685 SLPSTFS
-4692 WLLPNLRTS
+4692 WLIPNIRTS

-4711 DLSIEDASDTSFVI
+4711 DLSIEDASDTNFVI

-4737 QKDTVKINY
+4737 QKDTISISY
-4746 VFETPGERLEIV
+4746 TFETPGERLEIV

-4764 NNAAPVE
+4764 NNAAPIE

-4776 VGDYSQIN
+4776 VGDYSQIT

-4798 LDYIEAKVKVNVIFN
+4798 LDFVEAKVTVNITFN
-4813 SPVYNVQYPVSI
+4813 SPVFNVQYPVSI
-4825 DSVGVDNKAPIFNP
+4825 DSVGVDNKAPVFNP
-4839 ITIQSVQN
+4839 ITIQAMQN
-4847 PYSFGWDKAMLTW
+4847 PYLFGWDKAMLTW

-4878 DSNNVT
+4878 ASNNVT
-4884 LPTITRFSDSVLVSG
+4884 LPTITRFSDSVIVNG

-4906 TVSLIVQDALGN
+4906 TVSLVVQDALGN

-4941 AIDLAAFVKAWSKPD
+4941 AVDLAAFVQAWSKSD

-4970 PRIRVLGNGILNVED
+4970 PHIRVIGNGILNVED
-4985 LMIFVDMWNYFQ
+4985 LMIFVDMWNYYQ
-4997 DFSGLPKQ
+4997 DFNGLPKQ
-5005 NIPLLTDPRIERQ
+5005 QASQMTDSKIDRQ

-5035 DSTLNLTAFSSQIY
+5035 DSTLGLTAFSSQIY
-5049 YNTESFSFD
+5049 YNTESFVFD
-5058 SVGVSDLSEFS
+5058 SVGVGSLNELSMS
-5069 TNDIS
+5069 DIS
-5074 LIHRDSVNGKVIV
+5074 LIHRDSVNGRVNI
-5087 DFANLSGAI
+5087 DFANLSGEI
-5096 KNNYFIDSKL
+5096 KNNYFIDSKIS
-5106 TYNFDRATKRD
+5106 YNFDRATKRD

-5125 YDNNLKNVFTKQ
+5125 YDKNLKNVYTKQ
-5137 TIYTLQ
+5137 TVYTLQ

-5163 TIEYDVPEKSF
+5163 TIEFDVPEKSF

-5195 SEGTYRIQLDMNRV
+5195 NEGTHRIQLDMNRV